1 MTAIVE
7 VHGREIIDSR
17 GNPTVEVDVLLE
29 SGARGRAAV
38 PSGAST
44 GTRETV
50 ERRDGDKKRFGG
62 KGVRNAVEAVNGK
75 IAAALEGHDA
85 LDQSGIDQTLIELDG
100 TANKGALGANAILGV
115 SLAVAKA
122 AAEAVGLPLWRYVGG
137 VSARVLPLPMMNV
150 INGGVHADNPVD
162 IQEFMI
168 MPVGAKSFSES
179 LRIGTEV
186 FHSLKKSLKD
196 AGHNTNVGDEGGFA
210 PNLRSTDEVLSY
222 LARAVEAIGLKVG
235 SDIAFALD
243 AASSEFFEDGR
254 YVLRGEEKTLDAAGM
269 IKLYEGLCAR
279 YPIVSIEDG
288 MAEPGLGGVESTHRR
303 TRSQGSVGRRRYLCH
318 QQIDPAT
325 GHLKGHRQ
333 RAAGQGQPDRLAD
346 RDARS
351 RRYGASCVVCLCD
364 VASLGRNRRRDDCRS
379 RGGHQL
385 RADQNRFALQIG
397 PAREIQSAASHRRRA
412 RR

>member
-44 GTRETV
+44 GTREAV

-75 IAAALEGHDA
+75 IAAALEGRDA

-235 SDIAFALD
+235 SDVAFALD

-254 YVLRGEEKTLDAAGM
+254 YVLRGEEKTLVAAGM

-279 YPIVSIEDG
+279 YPRLDRG
-288 MAEPGLGGVESTHRR
+288 RHGRAGLGGVESAHRR
-303 TRSQGSVGRRRYLCH
+303 ARSQGSVGRRRCLRH

-325 GHLKGHRQ
+325 GHLQGHRQ
-333 RAAGQGQPDRLAD
+333 RVTGQGQPDRLAD

-351 RRYGASCVVCLCD
+351 RRYGASCVVCMRD

-379 RGGHQL
+379 CGGHQL

-397 PAREIQSAASHRRRA
+397 PAREIQSTASHRRRA